1 MKTWQ
6 RRVRL
11 ALAVFVVL
19 FAATLF
25 LTLRRQPPSPHTVP
39 VKRADPT
46 AALESSRGVAIQFKG
61 AKEQLKV
68 EFEDTLFYAD
78 GTRRLKGIKVTV
90 GERAGRSFVLT
101 GREGDVGADE
111 NTVRVTGDVAL
122 VTSDGLRVSTAD
134 ALYTKSDGI
143 VRAPGPA
150 QFERGRMT
158 GASTGFTYD
167 GNADE
172 LRLLDQV
179 AAQIAP
185 NEAGEGGAHITA
197 GTAALVRPAH
207 EWRFGRGVRVV
218 REGRALESDSAITH
232 LSEDDARVERIELSG
247 GSRIVGGSGAPGSL
261 DAMSARDMDLTYGSD
276 GVQLQSAILAGIAV
290 VQLAG
295 AKGSRGRRIASE
307 WMSIGLAP
315 DGATVTSLRGRD
327 NVRVDLP
334 SEAGEPGRVVQ
345 SAEIEA
351 SGVPA
356 TGITSVVFR
365 GDVKFRE
372 TPAGRASSRVGTAS
386 VLTLAVKPG
395 FGTVDSARFS
405 GGTRFEDGDLTATA
419 RDALYL
425 VGADE
430 LVLSGSDEGSAR
442 RPQVADP
449 KVTITGARIDVSLD
463 SRRIVAQG
471 SVDSVLQPT
480 AAPSAGTR
488 AAGGELSAPSPVPG
502 EHRPG
507 MLSGDQPVY
516 VTSDR
521 LVYDGTAGL
530 AVYTGQGHLWQ
541 GETSIAADRL
551 TLDDSKGDLTATGSV
566 RSSLVWYETNEQ
578 TNAREKV
585 LSRGTAASMVYT
597 DDARRLAFQRS
608 PERPATLSGSEGDL
622 TGDRIDVYL
631 TEAGDEVDRLE
642 ADGNVI
648 VKLSAQRAGSGRR
661 LVYTAAEGQYIMQGA
676 PVQVLEQLQEG
687 CRITTGTTLTF
698 FKSTDRIVADG
709 NQERRTETKR
719 GGKCAGPGFD

>member
-11 ALAVFVVL
+11 ALALFVVL

-25 LTLRRQPPSPHTVP
+25 FALRHQPPLPQTVP

-46 AALESSRGVAIQFKG
+46 AALESSRGVATQFKG
-61 AKEQLKV
+61 DKEQLKV
-68 EFEDTLFYAD
+68 EFEDTLIYAD

-90 GERAGRSFVLT
+90 PERAGRSFVLT
-101 GREGDVGADE
+101 GREGDVGTDE
-111 NTVRVTGDVAL
+111 STVRVTGDVGL
-122 VTSDGLRVSTAD
+122 VTSDGLRVSTAEV
-134 ALYTKSDGI
+134 LYAKSDGI

-158 GASTGFTYD
+158 GASAGFTYD
-167 GNADE
+167 GNAPD
-172 LRLLDQV
+172 
-179 AAQIAP
+179 
-185 NEAGEGGAHITA
+185 EAGAGGAHITA

-218 REGRALESDSAITH
+218 REGRALESDSAIAH

-247 GSRIVGGSGAPGSL
+247 GSRIVGGSGEPGSL

-276 GVQLQSAILAGIAV
+276 GVQLQRAILAGIAV
-290 VQLAG
+290 VQLAA

-315 DGATVTSLRGRD
+315 DGATVTSLIGRD
-327 NVRVDLP
+327 DVRVDLP
-334 SEAGEPGRVVQ
+334 SEGGEPGRVVQ
-345 SAEIEA
+345 STEIEA
-351 SGVPA
+351 SGAAA
-356 TGITSVVFR
+356 TGITSVVFKE
-365 GDVKFRE
+365 DVKFSE
-372 TPAGRASSRVGTAS
+372 TPAGRTSSRVGTAS

-395 FGTVDSARFS
+395 FGAVDSARFS
-405 GGTRFEDGDLTATA
+405 GATRFEDGDLTATA

-425 VGADE
+425 VNADE

-449 KVTITGARIDVSLD
+449 KVTITGARIDVSLE

-480 AAPSAGTR
+480 AAPSDGTR
-488 AAGGELSAPSPVPG
+488 AAGGKLNAPAPVAG

-507 MLSGDQPVY
+507 MLSDDQPVY

-521 LVYDGTAGL
+521 LVYDGAAGL

-541 GETSIAADRL
+541 GETSVAADRL

-566 RSSLVWYETNEQ
+566 RSSLVWYQANEQ
-578 TNAREKV
+578 TKAREKV

-597 DDARRLAFQRS
+597 DDTRRLAFQRS
-608 PERPATLSGSEGDL
+608 PARPATLSGAEGDL
-622 TGDRIDVYL
+622 TGDHIDVFL
-631 TEAGDEVDRLE
+631 TEAGDEVERLE

-648 VKLSAQRAGSGRR
+648 VKLSAQRAGSGER
-661 LVYTAAEGQYIMQGA
+661 LVYTAAEGRYIMRGA